1 MYDLFSDFVKLDK
14 IIEKGVLY
22 KDWRKLD
29 INNVNVY
36 VLFELIRC
44 MLVFRY
50 K

>member
-14 IIEKGVLY
+14 IEKGVLY